1 MPSVDLVALARDG
14 WAAVPGVLD
23 AASASA
29 LAERCVALLGDADDQ
44 RQGDKRG
51 HGTHRAAALLDRVP
65 EIRELFATPALVAG
79 VVELLGAEVPITDV
93 AFRCPQP
100 GFGRQSLHVDDVP
113 NTTADESRAVTC
125 IVALCPFTEQN
136 GSTAV
141 VPGSHRRPDLQR
153 QPGRLRVHDEIRLL
167 GDAGTAFLF
176 SAHLL
181 HRGTE
186 NRSGAPRPA
195 LQAQWRIDPG
205 FAGSGAA

>member
-1 MPSVDLVALARDG
+1 MSTIDLATLAREG
-14 WAAVPGVLD
+14 WVAVPGVLD
-23 AASASA
+23 HAAAST
-29 LAERCVALLGDADDQ
+29 LAERCAALLTEDELH
-44 RQGDKRG
+44 QGDKRG
-51 HGTHRAAALLDRVP
+51 QGTRRAAALLERVP
-65 EIRELFATPALVAG
+65 EIRALYDHPALVAG
-79 VVELLGAEVPITDV
+79 VVALLGSAVPITDV

-100 GFGRQSLHVDDVP
+100 GFGRQSLHADDVP

-125 IVALCPFTEQN
+125 IVALCDFTAEN

-153 QPGRLRVHDEIRLL
+153 QPGRLREEDEIRLL

-186 NRSGAPRPA
+186 NRSSSPRPA
-195 LQAQWRIDPG
+195 LQAQWRLDPG
-205 FAGSGAA
+205 YAGAAH